1 MLLLAGPEAAYVAAY
16 LGRLRTFDSG
26 ATVRLQARGGVVGIY
41 GAPAPRVLSLVV
53 VPLVEPVTGTGL
65 DGVDRTLS
73 AGRLR
78 DVLGTVSGERAR
90 ELRLPDPVVGS
101 AELSQLPPRTGWI
114 VGTEGSAGEAVPDAE
129 AAPDSLGWGGLST
142 RVLDVAQR
150 LALLSRPDAA
160 IRASATGTAGGWSRL
175 ETPAGQVFARSG
187 SPNLLQPGPQTSR

>member
-53 VPLVEPVTGTGL
+53 VPLAEPVAGTAL
-65 DGVDRTLS
+65 DGADRTLS

-78 DVLGTVSGERAR
+78 DVLGTVSGERTR

-101 AELSQLPPRTGWI
+101 AELSQLPPRSGWI
-114 VGTEGSAGEAVPDAE
+114 VGAEGPAGQAVPDSD
-129 AAPDSLGWGGLST
+129 AAPEHPGWGGLST
-142 RVLDVAQR
+142 RMLDVAQR
-150 LALLSRPDAA
+150 LGLLSHPDAA
-160 IRASATGTAGGWSRL
+160 VRASATGTAGGWSRL
-175 ETPAGQVFARSG
+175 ETPGGQVFARSG
-187 SPNLLQPGPQTSR
+187 SPNLLQPLP